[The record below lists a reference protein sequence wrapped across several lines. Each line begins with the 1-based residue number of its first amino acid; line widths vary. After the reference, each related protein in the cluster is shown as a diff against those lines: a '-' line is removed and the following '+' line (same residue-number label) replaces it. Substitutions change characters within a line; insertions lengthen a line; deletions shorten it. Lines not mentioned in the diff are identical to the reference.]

1 MSSVVIQRSVLGEIK
16 FENLKIC
23 EDYLYKCEILKKIG
37 NAFKSPNIFMYY
49 RITSNSLQS
58 SKLRN
63 VFWIWHINKN
73 HNKFTIFQNLKSIFL
88 ISINSL
94 KKYGFK

>member
-1 MSSVVIQRSVLGEIK
+1 
-16 FENLKIC
+16 
-23 EDYLYKCEILKKIG
+23 
-37 NAFKSPNIFMYY
+37 MYY

-63 VFWIWHINKN
+63 VFWIWYINKN

-94 KKYGFK
+94 KNMVLNKA